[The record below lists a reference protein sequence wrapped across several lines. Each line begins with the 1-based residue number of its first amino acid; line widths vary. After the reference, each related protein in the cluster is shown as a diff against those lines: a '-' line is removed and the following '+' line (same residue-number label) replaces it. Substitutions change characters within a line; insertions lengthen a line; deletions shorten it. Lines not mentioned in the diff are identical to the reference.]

1 MKLRD
6 LFVEFKVNNEPRDE
20 KHYRQMK
27 KDLQVIQNDPKQRDP
42 ETKRAVMKRKAEL
55 DAWAHSKGIKSQESI
70 EEGHYPHIKSFDK
83 LYGINDVQKYK
94 DMADDAQSMDMEEF
108 VDTYNNVI
116 DMAGDFWEDHQKKVA
131 EEPVS
136 MQDLKR
142 VGADVKKVYVHKDGK
157 TILVPVEKKDEYL
170 AKGYKLSSLRAED
183 QVDERMPASI
193 IKHKEKL
200 ANMSDKDLA
209 DRFKDFDDTRLR
221 QMAWRHGYGKM
232 SDYYVNR
239 KNKGMSQDTNEGA
252 MRMDKSAFVQML
264 ANKIQEP
271 QKGQGKPEYDNRL
284 LAKMYKLI
292 TGRNVDIDGDKF
304 TITMNKPTTE
314 DLDYRSEDILN
325 KAGFDPADIDT
336 YMKVFNDH
344 GDTSDIKQMNMKEKV
359 GLADAMSIVLASHG
373 ISNESVNEG
382 TYLDE
387 GWLDTL
393 KAAGRKIV
401 PDQVKA
407 LYDPAT
413 AAKVQADDQAKVQM
427 QTLFKDINTVV
438 GLNQTDVSQ
447 GYPAD
452 LVVAYLRKY
461 VAPKHPDAFKRM
473 DAQGDLKKMFAP
485 GSKISAGTLKGNLNK
500 VAVELGKVN
509 LSPDQE
515 PTQQIG
521 QQPEPVA
528 ASIDN
533 EDSVKEGASM
543 IPYFKTEK
551 ELDGEKTTVFEFPM
565 AWAKDKELDTPYL
578 SNASMRQF
586 LSALGYPADFEDM
599 SAVPIDEFI
608 GVSTQ
613 WLKKNIGKPSP
624 EEPTTVDKNP
634 DGPTMI
640 SGGKPEGYMN
650 QQVKLHNELARKIKS
665 KYPEVTHLGFN

>member
-1 MKLRD
+1 MKLIDFLR
-6 LFVEFKVNNEPRDE
+6 EFKYVEPRDE
-20 KHYRQMK
+20 AHYRELMK
-27 KDLQVIQNDPKQRDP
+27 ALQDIQNDPKAYAQVG
-42 ETKRAVMKRKAEL
+42 KLNFMKRKAAL
-55 DAWAHSKGIKSQESI
+55 DAWADKNLPKSED
-70 EEGHYPHIKSFDK
+70 G
-83 LYGINDVQKYK
+83 VQPT
-94 DMADDAQSMDMEEF
+94 DM
-108 VDTYNNVI
+108 
-116 DMAGDFWEDHQKKVA
+116 
-131 EEPVS
+131 
-136 MQDLKR
+136 KR
-142 VGADVKKVYVHKDGK
+142 MGAMGKTLYVHKNGK
-157 TILVPVEKKDEYL
+157 TIMIPAEREKDFIQ
-170 AKGYKLSSLRAED
+170 KGFQRSALRTED

-200 ANMSDKDLA
+200 AHMSDKELA
-209 DRFKDFDDTRLR
+209 DRFKDKDDDTLR

-252 MRMDKSAFVQML
+252 VRMDKSAFVQML
-264 ANKIQEP
+264 ADKIKEP
-271 QKGQGKPEYDNRL
+271 QKGHGRPEYDNRL

-292 TGRNVDIDGDKF
+292 TGKDVDFEGDKF

-325 KAGFDPADIDT
+325 KAGFDPADVDT

-452 LVVAYLRKY
+452 LIVAYLRKY

-485 GSKISAGTLKGNLNK
+485 GSKLSAGTLKGNLNK
-500 VAVELGKVN
+500 IAVELGKVN

-515 PTQQIG
+515 PAQQTG
-521 QQPEPVA
+521 QQTGQPQPVA
-528 ASIDN
+528 NSMDN
-533 EDSVKEGASM
+533 EDTIEEGASM

-551 ELDGEKTTVFEFPM
+551 ELDGEKTTVYEFPM
-565 AWAKDKELDTPYL
+565 AWAKDKELDTPYM

-586 LSALGYPADFEDM
+586 LTSLGYSGDFENM

>member
-1 MKLRD
+1 MKLIDFLR
-6 LFVEFKVNNEPRDE
+6 EFKYVEPRDE
-20 KHYRQMK
+20 AHYRELMK
-27 KDLQVIQNDPKQRDP
+27 ALQDIQNDPKAYAQVG
-42 ETKRAVMKRKAEL
+42 KLNFMKRKAAL
-55 DAWAHSKGIKSQESI
+55 DAWADKNLPKSED
-70 EEGHYPHIKSFDK
+70 G
-83 LYGINDVQKYK
+83 VQPT
-94 DMADDAQSMDMEEF
+94 DM
-108 VDTYNNVI
+108 
-116 DMAGDFWEDHQKKVA
+116 
-131 EEPVS
+131 
-136 MQDLKR
+136 KR
-142 VGADVKKVYVHKDGK
+142 MGAMGKTLYVHKDGK
-157 TILVPVEKKDEYL
+157 TIMIPAEREKEFI
-170 AKGYKLSSLRAED
+170 AKGFQRSALRTED
-183 QVDERMPASI
+183 QVDERMPASV

-200 ANMSDKDLA
+200 AHMSDEELAKHFQDKDDETL
-209 DRFKDFDDTRLR
+209 K

-239 KNKGMSQDTNEGA
+239 KNKGMSQDTNEGE
-252 MRMDKSAFVQML
+252 MRLDKTAFVQML
-264 ANKIQEP
+264 ADKIKEP
-271 QKGQGKPEYDNRL
+271 QKGHGRPEYDNRL

-292 TGRNVDIDGDKF
+292 TGKDVDFEGDKF

-336 YMKVFNDH
+336 YVKVFNDH

>member
-1 MKLRD
+1 MKLIDFLR
-6 LFVEFKVNNEPRDE
+6 EFKYVEPRDE
-20 KHYRQMK
+20 AHYRELMK
-27 KDLQVIQNDPKQRDP
+27 ALQDIQNDPKAYAQVG
-42 ETKRAVMKRKAEL
+42 KLNFMKRKAAL
-55 DAWAHSKGIKSQESI
+55 DAWA
-70 EEGHYPHIKSFDK
+70 DK
-83 LYGINDVQKYK
+83 NLPKAEDGVQAT
-94 DMADDAQSMDMEEF
+94 DM
-108 VDTYNNVI
+108 
-116 DMAGDFWEDHQKKVA
+116 
-131 EEPVS
+131 
-136 MQDLKR
+136 KR
-142 VGADVKKVYVHKDGK
+142 MGAMGKTLYVHKDGK
-157 TILVPVEKKDEYL
+157 TIMIPAEREKEFI
-170 AKGYKLSSLRAED
+170 AKGFKRSALRTED

-200 ANMSDKDLA
+200 AHMSDEELAKHFQDKD
-209 DRFKDFDDTRLR
+209 DDTLR

-239 KNKGMSQDTNEGA
+239 KNKGMSQDTNEGE

-271 QKGQGKPEYDNRL
+271 QKGHGRPEYDNRL

-292 TGRNVDIDGDKF
+292 TGKDVDFEGDKF

-485 GSKISAGTLKGNLNK
+485 GSKLSAGTLKGNLNK

-515 PTQQIG
+515 PAQQTG
-521 QQPEPVA
+521 QQTGQPQAVG
-528 ASIDN
+528 ASMNN
-533 EDSVKEGASM
+533 EDSVSEGASM

-551 ELDGEKTTVFEFPM
+551 ELDGEKTTVYEFPK
-565 AWAKDKELDTPYL
+565 AWANDKELDTPYL